1 VKTGTRALGVAESYV
16 GTTRDGRPA
25 SEPDEDGGD
34 AEDGSGKRNEDGS
47 ESGRTDGAG
56 TAGERA
62 ASPRSTF
69 CGAVVRADRVL
80 DGLGFEACTV
90 GGTDATAATV
100 RLVERLARP
109 DVRFVLLAGVAPAW
123 FNLLDLDRVHRA
135 ADRPTVAVSFEASGG
150 LESALREAFDG
161 TALERRLETYR
172 ALPPRR
178 RVTLDEA
185 TVTDDGGDGGGDAD
199 ADEDEDEDAVFV
211 RAVGCSDERAAE
223 VVRAFT
229 PAGGR
234 PEPLRVARLAARA
247 AREYRG

>member
-1 VKTGTRALGVAESYV
+1 VKAGTRALGVAESYV
-16 GTTRDGRPA
+16 GTSCGRGGEEGTA
-25 SEPDEDGGD
+25 EADE
-34 AEDGSGKRNEDGS
+34 A
-47 ESGRTDGAG
+47 DGADAREAA
-56 TAGERA
+56 AGEGVP
-62 ASPRSTF
+62 PRSTL

-123 FNLLDLDRVHRA
+123 FNVLDVERVHRA
-135 ADRPTVAVSFEASGG
+135 ADRPTVAVSFESSAG
-150 LESALREAFDG
+150 LEPALREAFDG
-161 TALERRLETYR
+161 AALERRLDAYR

-178 RVTLDEA
+178 RVTLDGSGDDDRNGHGTA
-185 TVTDDGGDGGGDAD
+185 AGDGADDGDASDEGGG
-199 ADEDEDEDAVFV
+199 DAVFV
-211 RAVGCSDERAAE
+211 RAVGCPDERAAE

-229 PAGGR
+229 PTGGR

-247 AREYRG
+247 AREYVA